1 MGPNIPPSLLL
12 ATLVLITTV
21 SYLFDRLRRSRRR
34 AVLRGLARQWKMHF
48 ATTDPFNLAPR
59 VASMFPVPGAA
70 NLCICDVIYAQQG
83 DRHRYIFTAEYTQG
97 VLRHHL
103 RVRRAATF
111 CEAKD
116 QAGDCSPVQLAGG
129 AISVPAQYEA
139 LHKELV
145 M

>member
-1 MGPNIPPSLLL
+1 MPPSLLL
-12 ATLVLITTV
+12 AILVAITTAA
-21 SYLFDRLRRSRRR
+21 YLIDRGRRSHRR
-34 AVLRGLARQWKMHF
+34 AVLKALAREWKMHF

-70 NLCICDVIYAQQG
+70 NLRICDVIYAQQG

-116 QAGDCSPVQLAGG
+116 QAGDCSPIQLAKG
-129 AISVPAQYEA
+129 ALSVSAQYEA
-139 LHKELV
+139 LHLELV
-145 M
+145 AQA